1 MKILSVRFQNLNS
14 LKGEHEI
21 RFDLSPLAEAGL
33 FAITGPTGAGK
44 TTILDA
50 ITVGLYGLVHRH
62 SNDKPLELMT
72 RHTPECYSE
81 VEFEANGKRYRSK
94 WHLRRSRGKVE
105 GNIQPVHMELYAFDE
120 DELFDL
126 KPSEVPGKVA
136 ELCGLD
142 YSQFLRSVMLSQ
154 GDFARF
160 LKASP
165 NERSSLLEKITD
177 TGIYSEISKYAYEKA
192 KQERQKYEGLEQL
205 LKNTQLLPEEQREAY
220 EQSIKELA
228 EQEAILQGDLL
239 KLQEKVQWLQQ
250 VAQLH
255 AKQEQHQQALQVQEQ
270 KLAQL
275 QPEFTK
281 LQQHEQAH
289 QFVGELAEIRSANSK
304 VTEVQEQ
311 LQTLQKRVPVLETE
325 LEAAGKIA
333 TEATRAHHQQE
344 EQLQKL
350 EPLLAQVARLD
361 HQLNTI
367 RDSYAKNKNAYVSF
381 EQQQQQEQAQLQ
393 TRQQELDKLTQEATS
408 IKSWLEQHAQLQD
421 LKEHLPEFKA
431 TLRDLQEVEQR
442 IKRNQQERQELNQQ
456 RQREAKQLSDLQ
468 EQQAQQK
475 AQQTQLQQQKEEKLT
490 ALQSILAD
498 KSMEE
503 LEQAA
508 QSQPAVVAKYERL
521 QELAQ
526 QHAGHQQKFR
536 SINEHLAQLAQ
547 QAKEASIKLQD
558 SHTKYKQA
566 EEHLQTLQKL
576 VQLQQQIQQYE
587 EARHTLTQDEPC
599 PLCGS
604 THHPFIEDSYTSDL
618 PEEVQKR
625 DKQQVLVKELEQS
638 INQLQL
644 QLASLEQKQQLGIT
658 AKSEAENELKRL
670 IHTFEQLSEGF
681 SENISIADVKQ
692 LEQLKQA
699 QQASA
704 TALQQQL
711 VQARSL
717 SRELESINQQ
727 NQKLREFQVQAQSTF
742 NQLQASDN
750 LLQTQLQKLQ
760 LILADE
766 QEQQQAQTET
776 AESFAATFGQKYK
789 AEERHTLLQTLEQ
802 QSVAYAQKQQAL
814 ESMRGKYVEL
824 NTEVK
829 NLKANE
835 TQKLKEQEERK
846 QALKEEHEQLTQ
858 LKAERHTLFGDKDT
872 EQERKLAR
880 QELNARAAQAE
891 EARRAQLQKQQE
903 LQEARARQTECLQKH
918 QQNKSILEELR
929 QGLLHVLQQKG
940 IETIEALSQML
951 LHRDEADRLA
961 NLKTQ
966 TEKHLTELRKSLSD
980 VRQELAQ
987 LQQKQLTD
995 ESMETLQEQ
1004 HRQKAEHQR
1013 ELISQRAR
1021 HQQLLE
1027 QDAQQREKNR
1037 ELAEQL
1043 KTQQQICHRWSQ
1055 LADLIGSADGNKFS
1069 RFAQGLTLARLVEL
1083 ANRHLQKLNDR
1094 YRILK
1099 SSAEDLE
1106 LLIVDMYQAEAV
1118 RPMNTLSGGES
1129 FLVSLA
1135 LALGLSDLAGRRTQI
1150 NSLFIDEGFGTLDA
1164 ETLDSAIS
1172 TLENLQASGKMI
1184 GIISHVEALKER
1196 ISTQIK
1202 VQRQA
1207 GGVSKVEV
1215 VGL

>member
-21 RFDLSPLAEAGL
+21 RFDQSPLAEAGL

-72 RHTPECYSE
+72 RHTAECFSE

-105 GNIQPVHMELYAFDE
+105 GNIQPVHMELYAFEE

-177 TGIYSEISKYAYEKA
+177 TGIYSEISKSAYEKA
-192 KQERQKYEGLEQL
+192 KEEKQKYDGLKQL
-205 LKNTQLLPEEQREAY
+205 LNNTTLLPEEQREAY
-220 EQSIKELA
+220 AQSIKELA
-228 EQEAILQGDLL
+228 AEEAIRQVESI

-250 VAQLH
+250 VAQLQT
-255 AKQEQHQQALQVQEQ
+255 KQQQHQSALQGQEQ

-275 QPEFTK
+275 QPDFVK
-281 LQQHEQAH
+281 LHQHEQAH
-289 QFVGELAEIRSANSK
+289 QFVGELAEIRSTNSK
-304 VTEVQEQ
+304 VAEVQEQ

-325 LEAAGKIA
+325 LEAAGKVA
-333 TEATRAHHQQE
+333 QEATKAHHQQE
-344 EQLQKL
+344 EEVQKL
-350 EPLLAQVARLD
+350 EPLLAQVTRLD
-361 HQLNTI
+361 HQLHTI
-367 RDSYAKNKNAYVSF
+367 RDSYSKNKNAYVSF
-381 EQQQQQEQAQLQ
+381 EQQLQQEQTQLL
-393 TRQQELDKLTQEATS
+393 TKQQELEKLTQEAGS
-408 IKSWLEQHAQLQD
+408 IKNWLEQNARLQD

-431 TLRDLQEVEQR
+431 TLRDLQEAAQR
-442 IKRNQQERQELNQQ
+442 IKRNQQEQEELSQQ
-456 RQREAKQLSDLQ
+456 REQEARQLAELHERQTQQQ
-468 EQQAQQK
+468 EQQQ
-475 AQQTQLQQQKEEKLT
+475 QLQEQKEEKLS
-490 ALQSILAD
+490 ALQGILAD

-503 LEQAA
+503 VEQAA
-508 QSQPAVVAKYERL
+508 QSQPALVARYERL

-526 QHAGHQQKFR
+526 QHAGQQQKLQR
-536 SINEHLAQLAQ
+536 ISEQLGQLGQ
-547 QAKEASIKLQD
+547 QHKEASIKLEE
-558 SHTKYKQA
+558 SRAKYKQA
-566 EEHLQTLQKL
+566 VDHLQALQKV

-604 THHPFIEDSYTSDL
+604 TQHPFTEGTYRFDL

-625 DKQQVLVKELEQS
+625 DQQQELVKELEKS

-644 QLASLEQKQQLGIT
+644 QLGSVEQQQQLGST
-658 AKSEAENELKRL
+658 ARSEAENELQRL
-670 IHTFEQLSEGF
+670 SYTFAQLADGLPQS
-681 SENISIADVKQ
+681 IRIADPERLAHLRQV
-692 LEQLKQA
+692 
-699 QQASA
+699 QQESA
-704 TALQQQL
+704 TAWQQQL
-711 VQARSL
+711 TQARAL
-717 SRELESINQQ
+717 SRALESINQQ
-727 NQKLREFQVQAQSTF
+727 LQKQRETQLQAQAIS
-742 NQLQASDN
+742 NQLQQSDKH
-750 LLQTQLQKLQ
+750 LQNQLQKLQ
-760 LILADE
+760 AILADE
-766 QEQQQAQTET
+766 QEQLLVHTQT
-776 AESFAATFGQKYK
+776 AESFAATFGLKYK
-789 AEERHTLLQTLEQ
+789 SDERHTLLQTLEQ
-802 QSVAYAQKQQAL
+802 QASAYAQQQQAL
-814 ESMRGKYVEL
+814 ESMDKLQTSLSEQ
-824 NTEVK
+824 
-829 NLKANE
+829 LKHLTLRVNE
-835 TQKLKEQEERK
+835 KSQELKERQE
-846 QALKEEHEQLTQ
+846 ALKEEHNILHE
-858 LKAERHTLFGDKDT
+858 LKTERHTLFGDKNT
-872 EQERKLAR
+872 EQERTLAN
-880 QELNARAAQAE
+880 QELKARATQAE
-891 EARRAQLQKQQE
+891 EARRHLSQKQQE
-903 LQEARARQTECLQKH
+903 LQQARARQTECLQQQ
-918 QQNKSILEELR
+918 QQNQSKLEHLR

-961 NLKTQ
+961 NLKAQ

-980 VRQELAQ
+980 VQQELTQ
-987 LQQKQLTD
+987 LQVNQLTD
-995 ESMETLQEQ
+995 ESIESLQQQ
-1004 HRQKAEHQR
+1004 HRQKTGQQR

-1021 HQQLLE
+1021 HEQLLE
-1027 QDAQQREKNR
+1027 QDARQREKNQQLAQ
-1037 ELAEQL
+1037 ELQL
-1043 KTQQQICHRWSQ
+1043 QQQVYHRWSQ

-1083 ANRHLQKLNDR
+1083 ANRHLQRLNDR

-1099 SSAEDLE
+1099 SSDEDLE

-1164 ETLDSAIS
+1164 ETLDAAIS

-1196 ISTQIK
+1196 IGTQIK

-1215 VGL
+1215 MGF